1 MKTISQLVKSTDF
14 TVQELADKLNVS
26 KTTLEKCM
34 NGTRTPNTKTLDLIC
49 YYAHEIN
56 PTAWHS
62 GIIDYYYDTKD
73 GTGTLRLLDVVN
85 DGIDSIQDTDYELVK
100 ELQPYLSE
108 GSARLVND
116 IITQKS
122 GKE

>member
-14 TVQELADKLNVS
+14 TVQELADKLGVS

-34 NGTRTPNTKTLDLIC
+34 NGTRTPNSKMLDLIY

-56 PTAWHS
+56 PASWHCA
-62 GIIDYYYDTKD
+62 IIDYYNETKN
-73 GTGTLRLLDVVN
+73 GSGTLRLLDIVN

-100 ELQPYLSE
+100 ALQPYLSE
-108 GSARLVND
+108 GSAMLVND

>member
-1 MKTISQLVKSTDF
+1 MKTISQLVKSTNF
-14 TVQELADKLNVS
+14 TVQELADKLGVS

-34 NGTRTPNTKTLDLIC
+34 NGTRTPNSKTLDLIY

-85 DGIDSIQDTDYELVK
+85 DGIDGIQDTDYELVK
-100 ELQPYLSE
+100 ALQPYLSE
-108 GSARLVND
+108 GSAILAND
-116 IITQKS
+116 IIKQKS

>member
-14 TVQELADKLNVS
+14 TVQELADKLGVS

-34 NGTRTPNTKTLDLIC
+34 NGTRTPNSKMLDLIY

-62 GIIDYYYDTKD
+62 GVIDYYNNTKD
-73 GTGTLRLLDVVN
+73 GTGTLRLLDIVN
-85 DGIDSIQDTDYELVK
+85 DGIDSINETDTELLK
-100 ELQPYLSE
+100 ALQYYLSE
-108 GSARLVND
+108 SSARLAD
-116 IITQKS
+116 EIINKKS

>member
-1 MKTISQLVKSTDF
+1 MKTISQLVKSTNF
-14 TVQELADKLNVS
+14 TVQELADKLGVS

-34 NGTRTPNTKTLDLIC
+34 SGTRTPNSKTLDLIY

-62 GIIDYYYDTKD
+62 GIIDYYNNTRD
-73 GTGTLRLLDVVN
+73 GAGTLRLLDIVRE
-85 DGIDSIQDTDYELVK
+85 GIDSIQDTDYELVK
-100 ELQPYLSE
+100 ALQPYLSE